1 MYDAMTSFAPRPLDP
16 APGARALDPNK
27 FRDPAVTAKGERRAV
42 VALTRLKTLWFNTGS
57 LCNITCQ
64 NCYMDSSPRNDRLA
78 YLTRAEVALY
88 LDEIAE
94 RRYPVEEIAFTGGEP
109 FMNRDLP
116 AILGD
121 ALARGFR
128 ALVLTN
134 AMKPMHHRK
143 KDLLALKARHG
154 DALTLRVSLDHY
166 TPENHEAVRG
176 PRTWAPTMEGL
187 RWLAREGFRIAVAGR
202 TRWDESVEAARAGYA
217 RLYADEHI
225 PLDAFDASVTVLFPE
240 MDAGLDVPEITMQCW
255 DILGVAPESM
265 MCATARMVVKRR
277 GAARPAVVPCTL
289 LPYDPAFELG
299 ERLAE
304 SAASVALNHPHC
316 ARFCVL
322 GGASCS
328 PG

>member
-1 MYDAMTSFAPRPLDP
+1 MYDAMTPFAPRPLDP
-16 APGARALDPNK
+16 APPARALDPKK

-64 NCYMDSSPRNDRLA
+64 NCYMDSSPTNDRLA

-94 RRYPVEEIAFTGGEP
+94 RGYPVEEIAFTGGEP

-116 AILGD
+116 AMLGD

-134 AMKPMHHRK
+134 AMKPMQHRK
-143 KDLLALKARHG
+143 EDLLALKARHG

-176 PRTWAPTMEGL
+176 PRTWAPTMAGL
-187 RWLAREGFRIAVAGR
+187 RWLAHRGFRIAVAGR
-202 TRWDESVEAARAGYA
+202 TRWDESAEAARAGYA
-217 RLYADEHI
+217 RLYADENI

-265 MCATARMVVKRR
+265 MCATARMVVKRQ
-277 GAARPAVVPCTL
+277 GADRPAVVPCTL